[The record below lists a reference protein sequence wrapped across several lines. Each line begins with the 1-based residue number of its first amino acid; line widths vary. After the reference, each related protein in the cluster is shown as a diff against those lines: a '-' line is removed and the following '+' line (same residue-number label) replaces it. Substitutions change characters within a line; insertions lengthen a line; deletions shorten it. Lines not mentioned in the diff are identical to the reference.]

1 MDTLDLIYEVF
12 DEIKKAEENQD
23 FELLEIKKKQ
33 LENLR
38 MELARF
44 SVNRKAS
51 TSAVEKLLLKSKKS

>member
-33 LENLR
+33 LEDLR
-38 MELARF
+38 IELARF
-44 SVNRKAS
+44 SVNRKAP
-51 TSAVEKLLLKSKKS
+51 TSAVEKLLLESKKS